1 MLNVAFVYAPIGHCS
16 FEENLRV
23 VNEDFGR
30 LPPLSLSYAA
40 AIAER
45 AGHRVTIV
53 DANAL
58 GLTPAETLARLRPL
72 RPDVLGFSLSTYMFR
87 NTTRWMKL
95 LRDALRVPT
104 VVGGPN
110 VRLYPRE
117 TLDHEAVDYGVLGFG
132 LRGLPALLDAL
143 ERGTDPAGL
152 PEVAARNASGEVVL
166 GPVDPNA
173 NPYQELPKPARHL
186 LPNDRYYSIISQ
198 RRNFTVMVT
207 GTGCAFSCRYCAI
220 APLPR
225 FRNTLDRVMEEIT
238 DCATKLGVREVDFF
252 DADFFGQRK
261 DAVALCERLVRA
273 DLDLEWSCRSRI
285 DVLDEPLLELAFR
298 AGCRRI
304 FVGIETP
311 DPRALRAMRKQVRV
325 SDVRL
330 TLDTMRRIGI
340 RPLGFFMLGVPGE
353 THRSALATIGYA
365 VSLPLDYAQ
374 FSRMIAKPGSEL
386 HDDLRRRTNA
396 DYWRDHVLGR
406 PVPARLPNLHSRI
419 GEDAV
424 ETYTK
429 LAYLAFYYRPRY
441 VVRSL
446 LKMRSLDEL
455 ARSARTAL
463 RMLTGLK
470 DRDGRKP

>member
-16 FEENLRV
+16 FEENLQV
-23 VNEDFGR
+23 VDEDFGR
-30 LPPLSLSYAA
+30 LNPLSLSYAA
-40 AIAER
+40 AIAEQ

-58 GLTPAETLARLRPL
+58 RLTPEEVLERLRPF
-72 RPDVLGFSLSTYMFR
+72 RPDVLGFSLSTYMFES
-87 NTTRWMKL
+87 TTRYMKV
-95 LRDALRVPT
+95 LRDALGVPT
-104 VVGGPN
+104 IAGGVN
-110 VRLYPRE
+110 LRLYPRE
-117 TLDHEAVDYGVLGFG
+117 TVEHEAVDYGVRGFG

-152 PEVAARNASGEVVL
+152 PEVVARNRAGEIVVGEV
-166 GPVDPNA
+166 DWKA
-173 NPYQELPKPARHL
+173 NPYPELPQPARHL

-225 FRNTLDRVMEEIT
+225 FRNPLERVMEEIT
-238 DCATKLGVREVDFF
+238 DCVTKHAVREIDFF
-252 DADFFGQRK
+252 DADFFGQRRQ
-261 DAVALCERLVRA
+261 AVELCERLVA
-273 DLDLEWSCRSRI
+273 AGLDLEWSCRSRI
-285 DVLDEPLLELAFR
+285 DILDRPLLELAHR

-311 DPRALRAMRKQVRV
+311 DPRALRAMRKKVRV

-330 TLDTMRRIGI
+330 TLETMRSIGI

-386 HDDLRRRTNA
+386 HDDLKARTGEDFWC
-396 DYWRDHVLGR
+396 DYVLGKA
-406 PVPARLPNLHSRI
+406 VPPRLPNFHSTI
-419 GEDAV
+419 SEDAV
-424 ETYTK
+424 EAYTK
-429 LAYLAFYYRPRY
+429 LAYLAFYYRPGY
-441 VVRSL
+441 VMHALGR
-446 LKMRSLDEL
+446 MRSWDEL
-455 ARSARTAL
+455 QRSARTAF
-463 RMLTGLK
+463 RMLTHLGR
-470 DRDGRKP
+470 RDGKK

>member
-23 VNEDFGR
+23 VDEDFGR
-30 LPPLSLSYAA
+30 LNPLSLSYAA
-40 AIAER
+40 AIAEK

-58 GLTPAETLARLRPL
+58 RLTPADTLARLRPF
-72 RPDVLGFSLSTYMFR
+72 RPDVLGFSLSTYMFH

-104 VVGGPN
+104 IAGGVN
-110 VRLYPRE
+110 LWLYPRE
-117 TLDHEAVDYGVLGFG
+117 TLEHEAVDYGVRGFG

-143 ERGTDPAGL
+143 ERGIDPAGL
-152 PEVAARNASGEVVL
+152 PEVVARSTSGEVVV
-166 GPVDPNA
+166 GEVDWKA
-173 NPYQELPKPARHL
+173 NPYPELPQPARHL

-207 GTGCAFSCRYCAI
+207 GTGCAFTCRYCAI

-225 FRNTLDRVMEEIT
+225 FRNPLDRVMEEIT
-238 DCATKLGVREVDFF
+238 DCVRTYDVREIDFF

-261 DAVALCERLVRA
+261 AAVELCECLVA
-273 DLDLEWSCRSRI
+273 ANLDLEWSCRSRI
-285 DVLDEPLLELAFR
+285 DILDASLLELACR

-311 DPRALRAMRKQVRV
+311 DPRALRAMRKKVRV

-330 TLDTMRRIGI
+330 TLETMRRIGI
-340 RPLGFFMLGVPGE
+340 RPLGFFMIGVPGE

-374 FSRMIAKPGSEL
+374 FSRMIPKPGSEL
-386 HDDLRRRTNA
+386 HEDLKKRTRADFWA
-396 DYWRDHVLGR
+396 DYVLGR
-406 PVPARLPNLHSRI
+406 PVPARLPNFHSRI
-419 GEDAV
+419 SEDVIEA
-424 ETYTK
+424 YTK
-429 LAYLAFYYRPRY
+429 LAYLAFYYRPNHVARA
-441 VVRSL
+441 L
-446 LKMRSLDEL
+446 LRMRSWDEIS
-455 ARSARTAL
+455 RSARTAL